1 MKRKLIKY
9 GILVFVLIML
19 YFGYLL
25 YQGGPVKGEFTVKD
39 LAPASLGPDNG
50 FYIFLAF
57 LEPPEVDIYS
67 PGVIAGY
74 RETFN
79 SLVSQNPREQIRN
92 SIKRKEE
99 APRKIAAYEKLLQQ
113 FWKLYNPSKHPLQ
126 KKDPLAYFLSVKKD
140 VEKIKEGC
148 SFLLKRY
155 RALINTKKVEDFTP
169 PGIYFYLVEHND
181 IFIQVHRLFH
191 VVNIIDAAEGK
202 WEPAVGNILK
212 EISFYHRFLKTARS
226 GTGYGNY
233 YFAWRV
239 LWDTYELLPPL
250 LNHKSCPGNVYAR
263 TLAVLR
269 AIPNR
274 TFTYRNAVI
283 STYIANA
290 AILNRQESW
299 KIYIPGNRI
308 KQYYLNAYKRLLE
321 LGDQPPFQRR
331 ETVENTVRQM
341 MADKKIPFDIFD
353 EWGPL
358 KMMER
363 IIRLPYQT
371 RAMNDLICI
380 SAELYLTYDP
390 GLTLEKNL
398 ERLDTYKAID
408 PFSGSPYRY
417 NAEKRVLY
425 SIGPNR
431 SDDGGMPFDPYKPS
445 SFDDIVIPIILPEK
459 GK

>member
-39 LAPASLGPDNG
+39 LAPASLEPDNG

-67 PGVIAGY
+67 PEVTARY

-79 SLVSQNPREQIRN
+79 SLIAQNPREQIRN
-92 SIKRKEE
+92 AIKREE
-99 APRKIAAYEKLLQQ
+99 DAFKKIKKYDKLLKQ
-113 FWKLYNPSKHPLQ
+113 FWKLYNPLKHPLQ
-126 KKDPLAYFLSVKKD
+126 KKDPLAYFLSVKQD

-148 SFLLKRY
+148 AFFLKRY
-155 RALINTKKVEDFTP
+155 QALMDAKKVEDFTP

-181 IFIQVHRLFH
+181 IFIQVNRLFH

-202 WEPAVGNILK
+202 WGLAVGNILK

-226 GTGYGNY
+226 GSGYGNY
-233 YFAWRV
+233 FFASMV
-239 LWDTYELLPPL
+239 LWKTYELLPRL
-250 LNHKSCPGNVYAR
+250 LNHKSCPGNIYAR
-263 TLAVLR
+263 TLAGLQ

-274 TFTYRNAVI
+274 TFTHRNAVI
-283 STYIANA
+283 STYIGNA
-290 AILNRQESW
+290 AILNQQESW

-308 KQYYLNAYKRLLE
+308 KQYYVNAYKRLIE

-331 ETVENTVRQM
+331 ETVENTIRQM
-341 MADKKIPFDIFD
+341 MADKKIPFDTWSPLTMI
-353 EWGPL
+353 EW
-358 KMMER
+358 M
-363 IIRLPYQT
+363 IRLPYQI
-371 RAMNDLICI
+371 RALNDLICI
-380 SAELYLTYDP
+380 SAELYLKYDP
-390 GLTLEKNL
+390 RLTLKKNL
-398 ERLDTYKAID
+398 EKLDTYKAID
-408 PFSGSPYRY
+408 PFSGTPYRC
-417 NAEKRVLY
+417 NPEKRVLY

-445 SFDDIVIPIILPEK
+445 PVDDIVIPIILPEK
-459 GK
+459 GI

>member
-1 MKRKLIKY
+1 MKRRLIKY

-25 YQGGPVKGEFTVKD
+25 YQGSPVKGEFTEKD
-39 LAPASLGPDNG
+39 LAPASLEPDNG

-67 PGVIAGY
+67 PEVIAGY

-79 SLVSQNPREQIRN
+79 SPGVQNTWGNFREA
-92 SIKRKEE
+92 IKRGEDAFK
-99 APRKIAAYEKLLQQ
+99 KIEKYDKLLKQ
-113 FWKLYNPSKHPLQ
+113 FWKLYNPLKHPLQ
-126 KKDPLAYFLSVKKD
+126 KKDPLAHFLSVKQD
-140 VEKIKEGC
+140 IEKIKEGC

-155 RALINTKKVEDFTP
+155 QALMDAKKVEDFSH
-169 PGIYFYLVEHND
+169 PGIYFSTYEHNK
-181 IFIQVHRLFH
+181 IIIQVHRLFY
-191 VVNIIDAAEGK
+191 VVNIIDAAEGQ

-226 GTGYGNY
+226 DRGYGNY
-233 YFAWRV
+233 YIAWRM
-239 LWDTYELLPPL
+239 LCDTYELLPRL
-250 LNHKSCPGNVYAR
+250 LNHKSCPENVYAR
-263 TLAVLR
+263 TLAGLQ

-274 TFTYRNAVI
+274 TFTHRNAVI

-290 AILNRQESW
+290 AILNQQESW
-299 KIYIPGNRI
+299 KIYIPRNRI

-358 KMMER
+358 KRIER

-371 RAMNDLICI
+371 RALNDLICI
-380 SAELYLTYDP
+380 SAELYLKYDP
-390 GLTLEKNL
+390 RLTLEKNL
-398 ERLDTYKAID
+398 EKLDTYKAID
-408 PFSGSPYRY
+408 PFSGTPYRC
-417 NAEKRVLY
+417 NPEKRVLY

-431 SDDGGMPFDPYKPS
+431 SDDGGMPFDPYKS
-445 SFDDIVIPIILPEK
+445 SLFDDIVIPIILPEK
-459 GK
+459 GE

>member
-1 MKRKLIKY
+1 MRRKLIKY

-25 YQGGPVKGEFTVKD
+25 YQGGPVKGEFTEKD
-39 LAPASLGPDNG
+39 LAPASLEADNG

-67 PGVIAGY
+67 PEVIAGY
-74 RETFN
+74 REIFN
-79 SLVSQNPREQIRN
+79 SPGAQNSWGHIREA
-92 SIKRKEE
+92 IKRGEDALK
-99 APRKIAAYEKLLQQ
+99 KIEKYDKILKQ
-113 FWKLYNPSKHPLQ
+113 FWKLYNPLKHPLQ
-126 KKDPLAYFLSVKKD
+126 KKDPLAYFLSVKQD

-155 RALINTKKVEDFTP
+155 RALIDAKKVEDFSH
-169 PGIYFYLVEHND
+169 PGIYFSTYEHTK
-181 IFIQVHRLFH
+181 IIIQIQRLFH

-202 WEPAVGNILK
+202 WESAVGNILK
-212 EISFYHRFLKTARS
+212 EISFYHRFLKTAR
-226 GTGYGNY
+226 GERGYGNY
-233 YFAWRV
+233 SFAWMV
-239 LWDTYELLPPL
+239 LRKTYELLPRL

-263 TLAVLR
+263 TLAGLQ

-274 TFTYRNAVI
+274 TFTHRNAII

-290 AILNRQESW
+290 VILNQQESW
-299 KIYIPGNRI
+299 KIYIPRNRI
-308 KQYYLNAYKRLLE
+308 KQYYLNAYRRLLE
-321 LGDQPPFQRR
+321 LGDQPPYQRR
-331 ETVENTVRQM
+331 ETVGNTIRQM

-353 EWGPL
+353 DWGPL
-358 KMMER
+358 KTMER

-371 RAMNDLICI
+371 RASNDLICI
-380 SAELYLTYDP
+380 SAELYLKYDP

-398 ERLDTYKAID
+398 EKLDTYKAID
-408 PFSGSPYRY
+408 PFSGTPYRC
-417 NAEKRVLY
+417 NPEKRVLY

-431 SDDGGMPFDPYKPS
+431 SDDKGMPFDPYKPS
-445 SFDDIVIPIILPEK
+445 SFDDIVIPVTLPEK